1 MLVEFELKFAAI
13 LLTSYGCL
21 MLLLLEKVA
30 PDALL
35 IKVPLVQ
42 LYISLDKDLQTRVR
56 FPAGAHLF
64 VLFNIDNGHDVWR
77 PARDR
82 SSSGS
87 GEQRAAAVTT
97 ALQRMWIYEGDY
109 EESGLSIVHCT

>member
-42 LYISLDKDLQTRVR
+42 LYISLDKDLQVTAIHR
-56 FPAGAHLF
+56 FNLTVKLLVEF
-64 VLFNIDNGHDVWR
+64 VLTIKYLWHFQMPSCLN
-77 PARDR
+77 
-82 SSSGS
+82 
-87 GEQRAAAVTT
+87 AV
-97 ALQRMWIYEGDY
+97 
-109 EESGLSIVHCT
+109 